1 MADLETLTTNP
12 QPQTTTAAPPPAEG
26 QSSESHLSVVLKSVF
41 WLLIVPGAVLYLVKW
56 MLQSQWL
63 MPS

>member
-12 QPQTTTAAPPPAEG
+12 QPQTTTADPPPSEG